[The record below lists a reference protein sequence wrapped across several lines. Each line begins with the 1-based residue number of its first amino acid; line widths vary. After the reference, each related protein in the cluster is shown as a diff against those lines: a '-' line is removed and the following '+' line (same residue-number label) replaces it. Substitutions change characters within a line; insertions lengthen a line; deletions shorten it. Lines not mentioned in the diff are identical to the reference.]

1 MLEDASNSE
10 LLAAWQTGDERAAQV
25 LVRRYM
31 SRLTALARA
40 RLSRKLARRLDS
52 EDIVMS
58 AWRSFFAAAGRDQ
71 IAVPD
76 DDNLWPLLVTMT
88 LRKLARQADRQN
100 AAKRSIQTEVAFG
113 DGESWP
119 KVVSRDPSP
128 EEAAMVTDEIESL
141 MAALSA
147 SDRDILTRRLQ
158 GEELTA
164 IAAAAGCSERTVR
177 RALQRA
183 RDEYLS
189 RQHTEPGTIRES
201 EITQT
206 DAAPPDQTTTIAG
219 HTQVSAASQRSLPLP
234 DASFDY
240 SDVVLEQLIG
250 QGAFGRVYR
259 SRLADGQAVA
269 VKFLRRNLWK
279 NPLAAGQLIRE
290 AAVLAGL
297 THPGIV
303 RHLGWGRTRA
313 GAVFTVMELV
323 DGQNLA
329 SWRQLGEVS
338 LQDAIRCGIELGEAL
353 AAAHRAGVIHADLT
367 PANVL
372 RTSDGRFAL
381 TDFGFSQVAGE
392 PLRMAAGTPG
402 FLAPEQL
409 CDAFGSVSDRTDVYG
424 IGGIVY
430 FLLTGRP
437 PVTSE
442 TVPDA
447 IAETLSSR
455 PFQSVREIVEDVPAR
470 LDELIRRCLSKEPR
484 HRPESVESVVRELA
498 AIAG

>member
-10 LLAAWQTGDERAAQV
+10 LLAAWQAGDERAAQV

-88 LRKLARQADRQN
+88 LRKLARQAARQN
-100 AAKRSIQTEVAFG
+100 AAKRSVQAEVTF
-113 DGESWP
+113 DESESWP
-119 KVVSRDPSP
+119 EVVSRDPSP

-147 SDRDILTRRLQ
+147 TDRDILTRRLQ
-158 GEELTA
+158 GEEHTA

-183 RDEYLS
+183 LDEYLS
-189 RQHTEPGTIRES
+189 RQHDEPGTIRES
-201 EITQT
+201 EMTEI
-206 DAAPPDQTTTIAG
+206 DAARPDQTTTG
-219 HTQVSAASQRSLPLP
+219 HTSVAADSHRSLPLP
-234 DASFDY
+234 DASFAY
-240 SDVVLEQLIG
+240 SDVVLERLIG
-250 QGAFGRVYR
+250 QGAFGRVYG
-259 SRLADGQAVA
+259 SRLADGQTVA

-279 NPLAAGQLIRE
+279 NSLAAGQLIRE

-297 THPGIV
+297 SHPGIV

-329 SWRQLGEVS
+329 SWRKLGKLS

-353 AAAHRAGVIHADLT
+353 AAAHRNGVIHADLT

-372 RTSDGRFAL
+372 RRSDGRFAL

-409 CDAFGSVSDRTDVYG
+409 CDAFGRVSDRTDVYG

-430 FLLTGRP
+430 FLLIGRP

-455 PFQSVREIVEDVPAR
+455 PFQYVSEIVEDVPAR
-470 LDELIRRCLSKEPR
+470 LDKLIRRCLSKEPR

-498 AIAG
+498 AISC